1 MLDEELL
8 VEMKWYPANK
18 DRYIQRGYV
27 YTKVGDIFLAK
38 VKDVLELSSGQ
49 KIPVY
54 CDFCGKVYYPTSRNY
69 QKVKKRKEE
78 DCCVSCKGKKIKSTV
93 QDRYGVSN
101 VMQCQGIKEK
111 HQETCMERFG
121 SSSPLSC
128 QDIYEKTKQS
138 FNLHYNV
145 ENGVSDLRSVK
156 EISDKIDKTNIERYG
171 GISPFCSSEIRKAI
185 REKLYHN
192 GTCPTSK
199 KQLELRDMIEQVY
212 GNCELNYPCDKVS
225 LDCMTVIEGIK
236 IDVEYD
242 GWYWHKDTKEKDKRR
257 DYYVKSKGYKVLRIL
272 AYEDRLP
279 TKEELVQSIDFLLN
293 FDKKFKRIELNKY

>member
-1 MLDEELL
+1 MLNEELL
-8 VEMKWYPANK
+8 VEMKWSSVNK
-18 DRYIQRGYV
+18 NKYTQRGYV

-49 KIPVY
+49 RIPVY
-54 CDFCGKVYYPTSRNY
+54 CDFCGEIYYPTSRNY
-69 QKVKKRKEE
+69 QKVKDRKEN
-78 DCCVSCKGKKIKSTV
+78 DCCVSCKGKKIKLTV
-93 QDRYGVSN
+93 QDKYGVSN
-101 VMQCQGIKEK
+101 VMQCKEVKAK
-111 HQETCMERFG
+111 HQETRMERYG
-121 SSSPLSC
+121 SSSPLAC
-128 QDIYEKTKQS
+128 RDIYEKTQQS

-145 ENGVSDLRSVK
+145 ENGISDLRRVK
-156 EISDKIDKTNIERYG
+156 ELSDKIGETNIKKYG
-171 GISPFCSSEIRKAI
+171 GISPFCSSKIRKEIR
-185 REKLYHN
+185 ETLYRN

-212 GNCELNYPCDKVS
+212 VNCELNYPCDKIS

-257 DYYVKSKGYKVLRIL
+257 DCYVKSKGYKVLRVL

-279 TKEELVQSIDFLLN
+279 TEEELAQGINFLLN
-293 FDKKFKRIELNKY
+293 SDKKFKRIELNKY